1 MAEAWCV
8 LRGSDEAQCLGGP
21 LPVLTCAARTSSDE
35 LDQWPS
41 IARALHWDIA
51 NCNQRHH

>member
-41 IARALHWDIA
+41 IARALY
-51 NCNQRHH
+51 